1 MKDIKIG
8 MEEVK
13 ISLFANDMIL
23 YVENPKVLTYT
34 HTHTQKKNRVS
45 EFSQV
50 ARDRI

>member
-34 HTHTQKKNRVS
+34 HTHTQKKKQS
-45 EFSQV
+45 K
-50 ARDRI
+50 